1 MAAEVARQWRE
12 EEEMAPAV
20 RRRAHEARQRHCPVL
35 LLAQEMGEPNA
46 RQQILLRLLV
56 NLLANLFRNEIRAG
70 GGGRRGRRG
79 ARPRTRAARGAA
91 GPRRGFGGRRRSSGR
106 GRRSRR
112 CWGSWWA
119 W

>member
-56 NLLANLFRNEIRAG
+56 NLLANLFRNEIRV
-70 GGGRRGRRG
+70 G
-79 ARPRTRAARGAA
+79 ARRFVPLTAPGLVHLQRFSGDELQRLGAGLIA
-91 GPRRGFGGRRRSSGR
+91 ERLPL
-106 GRRSRR
+106 
-112 CWGSWWA
+112 
-119 W
+119 